1 MQPYNIDKATLS
13 QGNLSAL
20 ATHRVLRNT
29 YFLLSLTL
37 LFSAGCATFAMM
49 TNASPMGFL
58 PLMVVYIGLLVLVNY
73 TRNSVWGLVSVF
85 ALTGFLGYTLGPML
99 NMILHTLSN
108 GGQII
113 ATAFGGTGLIFMG
126 LSGYALTSN
135 RDFSPMGKGLF
146 IGVLVAFALGLA
158 GMFFH
163 LTALQLAVSAMF
175 IVLSSGMIL
184 YQTSEIIRGGE
195 TNYIMATVSLYVS
208 LFNIF
213 VNLLNLLSAF
223 SGRE

>member
-1 MQPYNIDKATLS
+1 MQPYHIDKATVS

-20 ATHRVLRNT
+20 TTHRVLRNT

-37 LFSAGCATFAMM
+37 LFSAGCAALAMAM
-49 TNASPMGFL
+49 NAAPLGFL
-58 PLMVVYIGLLVLVNY
+58 PLIVLYIGLLVLVNY
-73 TRNSVWGLVSVF
+73 TRNSIWGLVSVF

-99 NMILHTLSN
+99 NMILQTMSN

-113 ATAFGGTGLIFMG
+113 ATAFGGTGLIFMA

-135 RDFSPMGKGLF
+135 RDFSPMAKGLT
-146 IGVLVAFALGLA
+146 IGLIVAFVLGLA
-158 GMFFH
+158 AMFFN
-163 LTALQLAVSAMF
+163 LSALQLAVSAMF
-175 IVLSSGMIL
+175 IVLSSGVIL
-184 YQTSEIIRGGE
+184 FQTSEIIRGGE
-195 TNYIMATVSLYVS
+195 TNYIMATVTLYVS

>member
-1 MQPYNIDKATLS
+1 MRPNIDKATLS

-37 LFSAGCATFAMM
+37 IFSAVCAMVSMAV
-49 TNASPMGFL
+49 AAAPLGILPMLGIYF
-58 PLMVVYIGLLVLVNY
+58 GLLFLVNY
-73 TRNSVWGLVSVF
+73 TRNSIWGIVSVF
-85 ALTGFLGYTLGPML
+85 ALTGFLGYTLGPLL
-99 NMILHTLSN
+99 NAVLASVHN

-135 RDFSPMGKGLF
+135 RDFSAMGKGLT
-146 IGVLVAFALGLA
+146 IGLIVAFVLGLGA
-158 GMFFH
+158 IFFH

-175 IVLSSGMIL
+175 IVLSSGLIL
-184 YQTSEIIRGGE
+184 WETSEIIRGGQ
-195 TNYIMATVSLYVS
+195 TNYIMATVSIYVS

-213 VNLLNLLSAF
+213 VNLIQLLSAF
-223 SGRE
+223 SNRD

>member
-1 MQPYNIDKATLS
+1 MQGYPSDRTTLS
-13 QGNLSAL
+13 GASLSAL

-37 LFSAGCATFAMM
+37 IFSAICAMASMAM
-49 TNASPMGFL
+49 AAPPMGFF
-58 PLMVVYIGLLVLVNY
+58 PLLAIYIGLLFLVNY
-73 TRNSVWGLVSVF
+73 TRNSIWGIASVF

-99 NMILHTLSN
+99 SAILHGLPN

-113 ATAFGGTGLIFMG
+113 ATAFGGTGLIFLA
-126 LSGYALTSN
+126 LSGYALTSK
-135 RDFSPMGKGLF
+135 RDFTPMAKGLS
-146 IGVLVAFALGLA
+146 IGLIVAFVLGIGA
-158 GMFFH
+158 MFFH

-175 IVLSSGMIL
+175 IVLSSGVIL
-184 YQTSEIIRGGE
+184 WQTSAIINGGE

-213 VNLLNLLSAF
+213 VNLLQLLGAF
-223 SGRE
+223 SNRE

>member
-1 MQPYNIDKATLS
+1 MQPYQIDRATAE
-13 QGNLSAL
+13 QGHLSAL
-20 ATHRVLRNT
+20 STHRVLRNT

-37 LFSAGCATFAMM
+37 LFSAVCAGVAMA
-49 TNASPMGFL
+49 TQAAPMGFL
-58 PLMVVYIGLLVLVNY
+58 PLIVIYFGLLFLVSY

-108 GGQII
+108 GSQII

-126 LSGYALTSN
+126 LSGYALTTN
-135 RDFSPMGKGLF
+135 RDFTPMAKGLS
-146 IGVLVAFALGLA
+146 IGLMVAFVLGIA
-158 GMFFH
+158 AMFFH

-175 IVLSSGMIL
+175 IVLSSGVIL
-184 YQTSEIIRGGE
+184 YQTSDIIRGGE
-195 TNYIMATVSLYVS
+195 TNYIMATVTLYVS